1 MMTMKAKALRNI
13 ALPDSGTPS
22 PNPWDLTLSSQN
34 VWSKLEGTRTEDRA
48 PQGCDPS
55 ADSRAGMAG
64 TAVNAG
70 AVPNSTQTSSET
82 KLIEGKKWS

>member
-1 MMTMKAKALRNI
+1 MTTMTDAITKGAL
-13 ALPDSGTPS
+13 LDSGTPS
-22 PNPWDLTLSSQN
+22 PNPWDLALSRQN

-64 TAVNAG
+64 GGSYAG
-70 AVPNSTQTSSET
+70 AVP
-82 KLIEGKKWS
+82 KLNPDLVGKKAY

>member
-1 MMTMKAKALRNI
+1 MTATALRNA
-13 ALPDSGTPS
+13 ALLDSGTPS
-22 PNPWDLTLSSQN
+22 PNPWDLTLSRQN

-48 PQGCDPS
+48 PQGCDSS
-55 ADSRAGMAG
+55 ADSRGPEWQG
-64 TAVNAG
+64 GSNAG